1 MRISI
6 KTALTALFAL
16 LALVVAGQGALTL
29 AKLAAIRQGVTS
41 VATNWLPSVATINEI
56 SSAVDKARLRQYRL
70 ATTSPRDPKL
80 QDTYRQQYLE
90 ALESVAG
97 ARKRY
102 EPLISSPEERA
113 LYDRFVAAWSRF
125 ERDGLTLIEL
135 VDAGQQAQALAEL
148 TKPEAVTFFT
158 GLSKILA
165 EDVALNREGA
175 QRDADAGVANA
186 DAASSATAVAVGLAL
201 AVALGA
207 MLFGLFRISRP
218 ITGMTRAMGRLAEG
232 DAGVAVPGTG
242 RRDEIGAMA
251 AAVQVFKDNLV
262 RARALEAE
270 TALARAGAEVQRKAA
285 MREMADGF
293 EAAVSGIVGSVASAA
308 TELQATAQTMT
319 ATATE
324 TASQSTTV
332 AAAAE
337 EAASNVNTVAAAAE
351 ELGSSVAEIGRQVD
365 GSAGLAQ
372 VAVTEAG
379 QTAALVQDL
388 SHAAAKIGDVVA
400 IISTIAGQTNLLAL
414 NATIEAARAGEAGR
428 GFAVVAAE
436 VKELANQTARAT
448 DEITSQISRIQGS
461 TGQAVTAI
469 GGIAARIQEISSVAT
484 MIAAGVEE
492 QGAATQE
499 IVRNVSQAAAGT
511 GEVTAN
517 IAGVASAAE
526 ETGAAASQVLISAS
540 ELSRQSEHLGAE
552 VARFLATVRAA

>member
-6 KTALTALFAL
+6 KTALTALFSL
-16 LALVVAGQGALTL
+16 LALVVAGQGALTWV
-29 AKLAAIRQGVTS
+29 KLSAIRQSVTA

-70 ATTSPRDPKL
+70 VTSARDPRL
-80 QDTYRQQYLE
+80 QDAYRQQYLE
-90 ALESVAG
+90 ALETVAK

-102 EPLISSPEERA
+102 EPMISSPEEQA
-113 LYDRFVAAWSRF
+113 VYDRFVTAWGQF
-125 ERDGLTLIEL
+125 ERDGLSIIEL
-135 VDAGQQAQALAEL
+135 VDAGQPAAALTEL
-148 TKPEAVTFFT
+148 TKPETVKFYTSLT
-158 GLSKILA
+158 DILA
-165 EDVALNREGA
+165 QDVALNRQGA
-175 QRDADAGVANA
+175 QHDADASVASA
-186 DAASSATAVAVGLAL
+186 DAAATATAVAVGVAL
-201 AVALGA
+201 AVALGS
-207 MLFGLFRISRP
+207 MLFGLLRISRP
-218 ITGMTRAMGRLAEG
+218 ITGMTRAMERLAEG
-232 DAGVAVPGTG
+232 DATVAVPGIG
-242 RRDEIGAMA
+242 RGDEVGAMA
-251 AAVQVFKDNLV
+251 ATVQVFKENLI
-262 RARALEAE
+262 RARALEIE
-270 TALARAGAEVQRKAA
+270 TALARAGAETQRKAA
-285 MREMADGF
+285 MRDMADGF
-293 EAAVSGIVGSVASAA
+293 EAAVSGVIGSVASAA

-365 GSAGLAQ
+365 GSASLAQ
-372 VAVTEAG
+372 VAVAEAG

-388 SHAAAKIGDVVA
+388 SIAASKIGDVVA

-461 TGQAVTAI
+461 TGEAVTAI

-499 IVRNVSQAAAGT
+499 IVRNVSQAAMGAS
-511 GEVTAN
+511 EVTAN
-517 IAGVASAAE
+517 IAGVAGAAE
-526 ETGAAASQVLISAS
+526 ETGAAAAQVLTSAS